1 MTSALS
7 PDDDERRA
15 SLMALS
21 ALHDGEALADE
32 GDRACRIWRQDAA
45 MREAWHTWSLVGD
58 VLRSDDLAQPAQH
71 DADFLRRFRERLA
84 DEPVVLAPSPLL
96 SAPAQ
101 ADRSDSRS
109 RRALWRRW
117 TGPAA
122 VAAGFMAV
130 AGALVVLRTGAPGG
144 EPAGQLLVKAPVG
157 KPPTN
162 DGLIAGPGGEVLVQN
177 PDLQRYL
184 AAHRQFA
191 QGPSLAAPGGVR
203 QVVASPNGR

>member
-32 GDRACRIWRQDAA
+32 SDRACRVWRQDAA
-45 MREAWHTWSLVGD
+45 MREAWHTWALVGD
-58 VLRSDDLAQPAQH
+58 VLRSEDLAQPARH
-71 DADFLRRFRERLA
+71 DVEFLRRFQERLA
-84 DEPVVLAPSPLL
+84 DEPVVLAPAPLQTRQ
-96 SAPAQ
+96 AQ
-101 ADRSDSRS
+101 AGRADSRS
-109 RRALWRRW
+109 RLALLRRW

-130 AGALVVLRTGAPGG
+130 AGALVVLRMGAPGTA
-144 EPAGQLLVKAPVG
+144 PAEQLLAGGSPAK
-157 KPPTN
+157 KPPKEELITRP
-162 DGLIAGPGGEVLVQN
+162 DGGVLVQN
-177 PDLQRYL
+177 PDLERYL

>member
-21 ALHDGEALADE
+21 ALHDGEALGDDS
-32 GDRACRIWRQDAA
+32 DRACRVWRQDAA

-58 VLRSDDLAQPAQH
+58 VLRSEDLAQAPRH
-71 DADFLRRFRERLA
+71 DADFLQRFRERLA
-84 DEPVVLAPSPLL
+84 DEPVVLAPAPLVAP
-96 SAPAQ
+96 SASRAS
-101 ADRSDSRS
+101 ADSRS
-109 RRALWRRW
+109 RLARLRRW

-122 VAAGFMAV
+122 VAAGFVAV
-130 AGALVVLRTGAPGG
+130 AGALVVLRTGAPGATSAAPLLAG
-144 EPAGQLLVKAPVG
+144 GQPAAPLVQPVDAA
-157 KPPTN
+157 KQ
-162 DGLIAGPGGEVLVQN
+162 GGGVLVQN
-177 PDLQRYL
+177 PDLERYL